1 MEHKLLVYQDY
12 LGVGVSI
19 QTFMAPLELQQ
30 PTDMKLNLSVCSVW
44 EDQHLAACVA
54 IIVILLIAE
63 YLAQAEQL
71 LYCMVVVHP
80 FVIQILAPAVV
91 TLVVL
96 GKCV

>member
-1 MEHKLLVYQDY
+1 MDHKLLVYQDY

-30 PTDMKLNLSVCSVW
+30 PTDMKLNLSVCSIW
-44 EDQHLAACVA
+44 EEVRLAACVA

-63 YLAQAEQL
+63 YLVQAEQL
-71 LYCMVVVHP
+71 LYCLAVVHP
-80 FVIQILAPAVV
+80 FAIQILAPAVV
-91 TLVVL
+91 TLAVL